1 MQEIPVGQAG
11 DIFQV
16 EDRRLALLCGLL
28 IGLVNLLGKE
38 CKCEEQGDEGDEGYG
53 GPGDGKEVGSGGSCW
68 KEGSHWGHVKGS
80 LDILKGVGRDVLC
93 IKPQ

>member
-28 IGLVNLLGKE
+28 IGLVNLLGMDWPA
-38 CKCEEQGDEGDEGYG
+38 QWL
-53 GPGDGKEVGSGGSCW
+53 VT
-68 KEGSHWGHVKGS
+68 
-80 LDILKGVGRDVLC
+80 
-93 IKPQ
+93 